1 MLSPERNQEL
11 EISKGDMSLLENS
24 RKNLI
29 NRNSSY
35 TDLYRGMKLLLFF
48 FMIGNMFPFLK

>member
-24 RKNLI
+24 RKNLV

-48 FMIGNMFPFLK
+48 S